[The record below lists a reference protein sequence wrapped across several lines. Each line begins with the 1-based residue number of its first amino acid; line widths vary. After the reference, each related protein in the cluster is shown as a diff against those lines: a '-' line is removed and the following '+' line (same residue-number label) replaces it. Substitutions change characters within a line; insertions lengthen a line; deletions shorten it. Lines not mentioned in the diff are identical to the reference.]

1 MNSVHGNRKVVQCR
15 IWCRDGGSVILSVFG
30 GFDNLKDICAEGFMK
45 KLIMMV
51 LGASM
56 MVSCASASNQ
66 GGTESAAA
74 VSQSESKAVLAA
86 APDNRPGADVDE
98 LWGEKV
104 PDPYR
109 WLENATDP
117 EVKAWAGAQ
126 DKRARD
132 YLNQLPMRDWFFK
145 RIEELVRVP
154 QIGVPTARPGMV
166 FYSKRGVS
174 DEKSIYYM
182 RDLSKPDAP
191 ERVLLDPNKLSED
204 GSISVSGVQYSRDG
218 RLMAYKLKKNNADQA
233 TLYFMD
239 VASGENIPD
248 KIEAARYASV
258 NWVPDGS
265 GFYYERFPIEESI
278 PVDER
283 PGMTDVRFHKFGTD
297 ESEDEVIIGPTRDS
311 TKFQG
316 AWVSYDGRWMQH
328 EISDGWNGNTL
339 RIRRMD
345 GKRPDWVELPT
356 KEKRTYS
363 ANILN
368 DILYMQ
374 TNDGADRYRIVK
386 IDLSGDKID
395 LSESRWQT
403 IIPEFEDR
411 VIEEFSIVQDKLFVV
426 TLKDVVNYL
435 DVYDLNGKHLKSI
448 EMPDKGAIL
457 GVGGLPDAE
466 LFYFGFTSY
475 RIPFNIYKLD
485 VKTLEVTEWNK
496 VEVPIKV
503 DDFVSEQLFA
513 TSKDGTKVPM
523 FVLRHKDTKLDG
535 TAKTII
541 YGYGGFNVSITP
553 SFSSGVFP
561 WLEQGGIYVYSI
573 LRGGGEYGES
583 WHQAGMGANK
593 QNVFDDY
600 YAVAEYLIA
609 NNYTRPESLAVYGGS
624 NGGLLTGAALTQRPD
639 LYGAV
644 VCAVPLLDMIRYH
657 LFGSGRTWVSEYGN
671 AENSEAEFR
680 TIRAYS
686 PYANVK
692 QTAYPAVLFL
702 GADSDD
708 RVDPMHARKMTAAI
722 QDSTT
727 SGKPVLLR
735 IEKNAGHGGAGLV
748 KQNIEKTS
756 DIYSFLMTVLK

>member
-1 MNSVHGNRKVVQCR
+1 MLCR
-15 IWCRDGGSVILSVFG
+15 IWRHGDGSVILSVFG
-30 GFDNLKDICAEGFMK
+30 SFDNLKDICAEGFMK

-51 LGASM
+51 LGAGM

-66 GGTESAAA
+66 SGTESAAA
-74 VSQSESKAVLAA
+74 VNQVAQDAVLAA
-86 APDNRPGADVDE
+86 APDNRPGTDVVE

-104 PDPYR
+104 ADPYR
-109 WLENATDP
+109 WLENASDP
-117 EVKAWAGAQ
+117 AVQEWAGAQ

-132 YLNQLPMRDWFFK
+132 YLMQMPMRDWFVK
-145 RIEELVRVP
+145 RIEEVLRVP
-154 QIGVPTARPGMV
+154 MMGIPSSRQNIIL
-166 FYSKRGVS
+166 YSKRGVS
-174 DEKSIYYM
+174 DEKSIYYV
-182 RDLSKPDAP
+182 RDLSNPEQP
-191 ERVLLDPNKLSED
+191 ERVLIDPNKLSED

-239 VASGENIPD
+239 VESGQNLPD

-258 NWVPDGS
+258 NWMPDGS

-297 ESEDEVIIGPTRDS
+297 ESEDKVIMPPLRDS
-311 TKFQG
+311 TKFQS
-316 AWVSYDGRWMQH
+316 AWVSYDGRWMLH
-328 EISDGWNGNTL
+328 SIDDGWNGNTL
-339 RIRRMD
+339 GIRTMVGVD
-345 GKRPDWVELPT
+345 SAWHSLPT
-356 KEKRTYS
+356 KENYTYS
-363 ANILN
+363 ATIRN
-368 DILYMQ
+368 DVLYMQ
-374 TNDGADRYRIVK
+374 TNDGADKYRIVK
-386 IDLSGDKID
+386 IDLSGKRVD

-411 VIEEFSIVQDKLFVV
+411 VIENYSIVQDKIFIV

-435 DVYDLNGKHLKSI
+435 DVYDLDGNHLKSI
-448 EMPDKGAIL
+448 EMPDKGSIS
-457 GVGGLPDAE
+457 GVGEIPDAE
-466 LFYFGFTSY
+466 VLYFGFTSF
-475 RIPFNIYKLD
+475 RIPYNIYKLD
-485 VKTLEVTEWNK
+485 VKSLDVSLWDK
-496 VEVPIKV
+496 VEVPIRT

-553 SFSSGVFP
+553 GFSSSAFP
-561 WLEQGGIYVYSI
+561 WMEKGGIYVYSV

-609 NNYTRPESLAVYGGS
+609 NKYTRPESLAVYGGS

-657 LFGSGRTWVSEYGN
+657 LFGSGRTWISEYGN

-692 QTAYPAVLFL
+692 QTDYPAVLFL

-722 QDSTT
+722 QDATT
-727 SGKPVLLR
+727 STKPVLLR

-748 KQNIEKTS
+748 KQNIEKVS
-756 DIYSFLMTVLK
+756 DIYSFLMKVLK